1 MISMHSLPI
10 SWHHRL
16 GGCDRDAEAVPDMSS
31 ACGHQRR
38 LHVTRRKRRNGET
51 AKRWDATMGTKGHGV
66 WDWIRQYIYKN
77 LYISID
83 APSPIHIHIYIYTH
97 THTTWVVL
105 LWRLDMLDSMYL
117 LDETTAIVDSIFL
130 TSSFS
135 SGSSEHFMA
144 SFLDDFWCLFP
155 PKKKPS
161 SL

>member
-1 MISMHSLPI
+1 MIS
-10 SWHHRL
+10 
-16 GGCDRDAEAVPDMSS
+16 S
-31 ACGHQRR
+31 ARR
-38 LHVTRRKRRNGET
+38 LRSRCGGGAGYVLGLWPSKAAPCDATETAKRRNGGML
-51 AKRWDATMGTKGHGV
+51 RWAQKVMEFGIGSDS
-66 WDWIRQYIYKN
+66 IYIY

-83 APSPIHIHIYIYTH
+83 APSPIHMYIYIH
-97 THTTWVVL
+97 NMSSI

-155 PKKKPS
+155 PKKNRRAAFRR
-161 SL
+161 SLYPRTVRYKKWYSK